1 MPEIIITV
9 NANMDSKE
17 GIEKVAPVDAQ
28 AAELLDPSFLRPETH
43 DATTADPPRKWAG
56 SLTGSCISSDEHP
69 RRESNCLYVR
79 VLRDSDAILEQDR
92 KVPEYCWNASIS
104 KDICEAQTGVV
115 PGTFSLDL
123 LSDTEFLV
131 YHVPK
136 TTRGMSDREARC
148 YADLIMGS
156 YLWAGSLAT
165 VFVTKRTTQEARR
178 DKVKTRE
185 YRQKI
190 TVQRLATAQARL
202 KDLEMVTQKCQ
213 ERTMIPVARGRG
225 MIRRADKYLAQGHG
239 KEPERIP
246 GMAPVLPAFSDR
258 AATLDDYHSA
268 WEPSES
274 EYNSEEMDPEE
285 DRDDVEGDDDDVSV
299 GSDAT
304 FKSSSHDMDRTNRT
318 TTANRTQRR
327 NQRKRK
333 ESRGRHPTNARKEDE
348 RRKGKVVLSL
358 FRDSPKEG
366 TLTYTDWRHEVE
378 EYIGKGYD
386 DNRIKD
392 AMLSSVE
399 GQAYVN
405 FCSCHEGRNRT
416 PAQNLKEMD
425 SIYNVSITF
434 WDLNAQMCGLKQ
446 RMNEPI
452 KTYYERM
459 ADISVKL
466 EQYHGDRFGSGELK
480 MMKKDCFYAGL
491 NEHNKYLVSHM
502 KDREQYGPAQ
512 MLREIWEQED
522 SCYLAN
528 TSPKPHHTDS
538 GNKNTSH
545 YNKNLTYDKPRAYT
559 VRHTN
564 VQIPDQGGDEPDLSP
579 TNDIDPDEICN
590 EGYYIAV
597 INTANEADKW
607 GRCFNYGKEGHR
619 WAECKEPLK
628 ESLKLAKER
637 ANRKKQALNRD
648 GGVGTKGAQPPR
660 WVRPRPKTSRPTVN
674 SLRVLE

>member
-1 MPEIIITV
+1 
-9 NANMDSKE
+9 MDSKE
-17 GIEKVAPVDAQ
+17 GIEKVVPVDAE
-28 AAELLDPSFLRPETH
+28 AAGLLDPSFLRPGTH
-43 DATTADPPRKWAG
+43 NAATADLPREWAG
-56 SLTGSCISSDEHP
+56 SSTGSRASPDEHS

-92 KVPEYCWNASIS
+92 KVPEYCWNAGIS

-115 PGTFSLDL
+115 PGTFSVDL

-131 YHVPK
+131 YCIPK

-148 YADLIMGS
+148 YADSITGS
-156 YLWAGSLAT
+156 YLWAGSPAT
-165 VFVTKRTTQEARR
+165 IFVTKRATQEARR

-185 YRQKI
+185 YRRKI
-190 TVQRLATAQARL
+190 TVQRLATAQARI
-202 KDLEMVTQKCQ
+202 KDLEMVTQKRQ
-213 ERTMIPVARGRG
+213 GRAANPVARGRG
-225 MIRRADKYLAQGHG
+225 MVCRADKYMAQRHG

-246 GMAPVLPAFSDR
+246 GNVPIQSAFSDR
-258 AATLDDYHSA
+258 AATPNDYHSA
-268 WEPSES
+268 REPSEL
-274 EYNSEEMDPEE
+274 EYDTEETDPEE

-299 GSDAT
+299 GSDTT
-304 FKSSSHDMDRTNRT
+304 FKSSSHDTDRTNRT

-333 ESRGRHPTNARKEDE
+333 ESRGQHPTNARKEDE
-348 RRKGKVVLSL
+348 RHKGKVVLSL

-366 TLTYTDWRHEVE
+366 ALTDTDWRHEVE
-378 EYIGKGYD
+378 EYIRKGYD

-405 FCSCHEGRNRT
+405 FHSCDEGRNRT
-416 PAQNLKEMD
+416 PAQILKEMD
-425 SIYNVSITF
+425 SIYNVSVTF
-434 WDLNAQMCGLKQ
+434 RDLNARMCGLKQ
-446 RMNEPI
+446 GMNEPI

-466 EQYHGDRFGSGELK
+466 EQYHGDRFGPGELK

-491 NEHNKYLVSHM
+491 KEHNKYLVSHM

-512 MLREIWEQED
+512 MLKEIWEQED
-522 SCYLAN
+522 SRYPAN

-545 YNKNLTYDKPRAYT
+545 YNKNSTYDKPRAYT
-559 VRHTN
+559 VRHTD
-564 VQIPDQGGDEPDLSP
+564 VQIPDQGGDESNLSP
-579 TNDIDPDEICN
+579 TNDIDPDEIYD
-590 EGYYIAV
+590 EGYYVAV

-607 GRCFNYGKEGHR
+607 GHCFNCGKEGHR

-637 ANRKKQALNRD
+637 VNRKKQALNRD
-648 GGVGTKGAQPPR
+648 GGVRTKGAQPPHMGTA
-660 WVRPRPKTSRPTVN
+660 KAEN
-674 SLRVLE
+674 